1 MERLKKLGTY
11 QKVILLVLAAM
22 VVLFSVLYPV
32 IISRVGFEYMDAILV
47 PEQTGVGAVYSG
59 RIGGV
64 EASFVVTADK
74 TVEFHY
80 GGALYGPYTVVED
93 PEAVPENVE
102 LGPTMTG
109 VEIYEDDELI
119 FRGGMCRYD
128 GSILLYNEDGSV
140 ANLGVSISAGGIAYG
155 PDGEVIDPV
164 EPSHAV
170 ILDLAY
176 GPELTHKGSFT
187 PWFLGVLL
195 CIFTAVSIL
204 YADELFRWSMSFHI
218 RDADRAEPSDWELAS
233 RYIAWVLIPII
244 TLVVFYMG
252 LK

>member
-1 MERLKKLGTY
+1 ME
-11 QKVILLVLAAM
+11 
-22 VVLFSVLYPV
+22 SP
-32 IISRVGFEYMDAILV
+32 
-47 PEQTGVGAVYSG
+47 
-59 RIGGV
+59 
-64 EASFVVTADK
+64 TA
-74 TVEFHY
+74 
-80 GGALYGPYTVVED
+80 
-93 PEAVPENVE
+93 
-102 LGPTMTG
+102 
-109 VEIYEDDELI
+109 
-119 FRGGMCRYD
+119 
-128 GSILLYNEDGSV
+128 
-140 ANLGVSISAGGIAYG
+140 

-176 GPELTHKGSFT
+176 DPELTHKGSFT